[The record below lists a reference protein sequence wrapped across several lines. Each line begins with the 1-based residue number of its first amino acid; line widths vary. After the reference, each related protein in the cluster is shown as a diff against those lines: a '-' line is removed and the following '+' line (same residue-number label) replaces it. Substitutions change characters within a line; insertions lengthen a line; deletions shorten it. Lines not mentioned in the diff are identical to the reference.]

1 MGARSSL
8 APGCSQHIQLF
19 KATSSCRRR
28 ASKGLSGQ
36 QEADHDDLDDEEQFL
51 NLDDVLEGN
60 ACPLLSRSV
69 VSMCAFAAY
78 FVVSFSSDALAWA
91 TLLYWQY
98 TGAPSACW
106 SAWSRGTRQCFRLCF
121 LHPCWQFSPKTFET
135 HNTHVTKLHCVYSEG
150 TAIDMDQTSTTAIPA
165 AVRPPAALLALESTS
180 SATGGDGDAGHY
192 RVSCGCNRF
201 SSQS

>member
-60 ACPLLSRSV
+60 AFPLLSCSV
-69 VSMCAFAAY
+69 VSMCAFAAL
-78 FVVSFSSDALAWA
+78 F
-91 TLLYWQY
+91 
-98 TGAPSACW
+98 C
-106 SAWSRGTRQCFRLCF
+106 CF
-121 LHPCWQFSPKTFET
+121 LQQRRFGMGHF
-135 HNTHVTKLHCVYSEG
+135 
-150 TAIDMDQTSTTAIPA
+150 
-165 AVRPPAALLALESTS
+165 ALLAIHRRTISVL
-180 SATGGDGDAGHY
+180 
-192 RVSCGCNRF
+192 VSMIPWNQTML
-201 SSQS
+201 SLVLLAPLLAVLPKDI